1 MPGCSWQ
8 ELKVSLIHGG
18 SNLEDMYAP
27 SLPLLHTHTRTQSTK
42 LGWEVLEGQNLS
54 LALQFARGLQYGRVC
69 VPPPQGPVGTLA
81 AFLAL
86 SPSRPHAYIWTH
98 AQTGGQARGPYQP
111 LPFLLDAGPQIGDM
125 WLGQMRHDVGLS
137 LWQILRLSA
146 CLKIV
151 GAERL
156 KKKKKS
162 KKEFCFSAPLI
173 CTACPV
179 LSPLQILDIVAF
191 SPGIYRLLWQ

>member
-1 MPGCSWQ
+1 MAAQIWRTCAS
-8 ELKVSLIHGG
+8 
-18 SNLEDMYAP
+18 
-27 SLPLLHTHTRTQSTK
+27 SLPLLHTHTQSTK
-42 LGWEVLEGQNLS
+42 LGWEILEGQNLS
-54 LALQFARGLQYGRVC
+54 FALQFARGLQYGC
-69 VPPPQGPVGTLA
+69 VRFTPPPKDRLA

-98 AQTGGQARGPYQP
+98 AQTGEQARGPYKP

-137 LWQILRLSA
+137 FWWQISRLSA

-151 GAERL
+151 GAERVT
-156 KKKKKS
+156 KKKKS
-162 KKEFCFSAPLI
+162 KKEFCFSTHLI
-173 CTACPV
+173 CAACPV
-179 LSPLQILDIVAF
+179 LSPPRILDIVAF